1 MAAKQ
6 MTSLEERL
14 KQLEELTSKLEEGNL
29 SIDEAISVY
38 SQGMDLAVSC
48 KKSLDSL
55 SQKITVARKKAQQ
68 SLSDDALLNC
78 FVPVEAKKEESLIS
92 KLENRPTIDTIDNVT
107 IKLDGENLLNKYNSG
122 EQLDVIEY
130 KILKEY
136 LMSKQGN

>member
-1 MAAKQ
+1 

-68 SLSDDALLNC
+68 SLSDDALSDESL
-78 FVPVEAKKEESLIS
+78 PDRASDDALDELEAKSTS
-92 KLENRPTIDTIDNVT
+92 KSEDLPFLSKRTATSFLLKSNTY
-107 IKLDGENLLNKYNSG
+107 LNLKYN
-122 EQLDVIEY
+122 VF
-130 KILKEY
+130 
-136 LMSKQGN
+136 

>member
-1 MAAKQ
+1 

-68 SLSDDALLNC
+68 SLSDDALSGDSDDALDELD
-78 FVPVEAKKEESLIS
+78 PQDSS
-92 KLENRPTIDTIDNVT
+92 K
-107 IKLDGENLLNKYNSG
+107 SG
-122 EQLDVIEY
+122 DLPF
-130 KILKEY
+130 
-136 LMSKQGN
+136 

>member
-1 MAAKQ
+1 MTAKQ

-68 SLSDDALLNC
+68 SLSDEALSGDSDDALDELDPQ
-78 FVPVEAKKEESLIS
+78 VSS
-92 KLENRPTIDTIDNVT
+92 K
-107 IKLDGENLLNKYNSG
+107 SG
-122 EQLDVIEY
+122 DLPF
-130 KILKEY
+130 
-136 LMSKQGN
+136 

>member
-1 MAAKQ
+1 MVAKQ

-68 SLSDDALLNC
+68 SLSDDALPDSASDDALDEL
-78 FVPVEAKKEESLIS
+78 EAKSSPKSEDL
-92 KLENRPTIDTIDNVT
+92 PF
-107 IKLDGENLLNKYNSG
+107 
-122 EQLDVIEY
+122 
-130 KILKEY
+130 
-136 LMSKQGN
+136 

>member
-55 SQKITVARKKAQQ
+55 SQKITVARKKTQQ
-68 SLSDDALLNC
+68 SLSDDALPDSASDDALDEL
-78 FVPVEAKKEESLIS
+78 EAKSSPKSEDL
-92 KLENRPTIDTIDNVT
+92 PF
-107 IKLDGENLLNKYNSG
+107 
-122 EQLDVIEY
+122 
-130 KILKEY
+130 
-136 LMSKQGN
+136 

>member
-1 MAAKQ
+1 

-68 SLSDDALLNC
+68 SLSDEALSGDPDDALDELDPQ
-78 FVPVEAKKEESLIS
+78 VSS
-92 KLENRPTIDTIDNVT
+92 K
-107 IKLDGENLLNKYNSG
+107 SG
-122 EQLDVIEY
+122 DLPF
-130 KILKEY
+130 
-136 LMSKQGN
+136 

>member
-68 SLSDDALLNC
+68 SLSDDALDEL
-78 FVPVEAKKEESLIS
+78 EAKSSPKSEDL
-92 KLENRPTIDTIDNVT
+92 PF
-107 IKLDGENLLNKYNSG
+107 
-122 EQLDVIEY
+122 
-130 KILKEY
+130 
-136 LMSKQGN
+136 

>member
-14 KQLEELTSKLEEGNL
+14 KQLEELTAKLESGDL

-55 SQKITVARKKAQQ
+55 SQKIAVARKKAQQ
-68 SLSDDALLNC
+68 SLSDDSSD
-78 FVPVEAKKEESLIS
+78 E
-92 KLENRPTIDTIDNVT
+92 
-107 IKLDGENLLNKYNSG
+107 IKTSG
-122 EQLDVIEY
+122 ADDLPF
-130 KILKEY
+130 
-136 LMSKQGN
+136 

>member
-6 MTSLEERL
+6 MTSLEDRL

-38 SQGMDLAVSC
+38 SHGMDLAVSC

-68 SLSDDALLNC
+68 SLSDDALSDEAL
-78 FVPVEAKKEESLIS
+78 PDSASDDALDELEAKSSS
-92 KLENRPTIDTIDNVT
+92 KSEDLPF
-107 IKLDGENLLNKYNSG
+107 
-122 EQLDVIEY
+122 
-130 KILKEY
+130 
-136 LMSKQGN
+136 

>member
-1 MAAKQ
+1 

-68 SLSDDALLNC
+68 SLSDDALDEL
-78 FVPVEAKKEESLIS
+78 EAKSSS
-92 KLENRPTIDTIDNVT
+92 KAEDLPF
-107 IKLDGENLLNKYNSG
+107 
-122 EQLDVIEY
+122 
-130 KILKEY
+130 
-136 LMSKQGN
+136 

>member
-1 MAAKQ
+1 MAEKQ

-68 SLSDDALLNC
+68 SLSDEALSGDSDDALDELD
-78 FVPVEAKKEESLIS
+78 PQASS
-92 KLENRPTIDTIDNVT
+92 K
-107 IKLDGENLLNKYNSG
+107 SG
-122 EQLDVIEY
+122 DLPF
-130 KILKEY
+130 
-136 LMSKQGN
+136 

>member
-1 MAAKQ
+1 MAEKQ

-68 SLSDDALLNC
+68 SLSDEALSGDSDDALDELSPQ
-78 FVPVEAKKEESLIS
+78 VSS
-92 KLENRPTIDTIDNVT
+92 K
-107 IKLDGENLLNKYNSG
+107 SG
-122 EQLDVIEY
+122 DLPF
-130 KILKEY
+130 
-136 LMSKQGN
+136 

>member
-1 MAAKQ
+1 

-68 SLSDDALLNC
+68 SLSDEALSGDSDDALDELSPQ
-78 FVPVEAKKEESLIS
+78 VSS
-92 KLENRPTIDTIDNVT
+92 K
-107 IKLDGENLLNKYNSG
+107 SG
-122 EQLDVIEY
+122 DLPF
-130 KILKEY
+130 
-136 LMSKQGN
+136 

>member
-38 SQGMDLAVSC
+38 SHGMDLAVSC
-48 KKSLDSL
+48 KKLLDSL

-68 SLSDDALLNC
+68 SLSDDALSDEAL
-78 FVPVEAKKEESLIS
+78 PDSASDDALDELEAKSSS
-92 KLENRPTIDTIDNVT
+92 KSEDLPF
-107 IKLDGENLLNKYNSG
+107 
-122 EQLDVIEY
+122 
-130 KILKEY
+130 
-136 LMSKQGN
+136 

>member
-55 SQKITVARKKAQQ
+55 SQKNTVARKKAQQ
-68 SLSDDALLNC
+68 S
-78 FVPVEAKKEESLIS
+78 
-92 KLENRPTIDTIDNVT
+92 
-107 IKLDGENLLNKYNSG
+107 
-122 EQLDVIEY
+122 
-130 KILKEY
+130 
-136 LMSKQGN
+136 

>member
-1 MAAKQ
+1 

-68 SLSDDALLNC
+68 SLSDDALDEL
-78 FVPVEAKKEESLIS
+78 EAKSSPKSEDL
-92 KLENRPTIDTIDNVT
+92 PF
-107 IKLDGENLLNKYNSG
+107 
-122 EQLDVIEY
+122 
-130 KILKEY
+130 
-136 LMSKQGN
+136 

>member
-1 MAAKQ
+1 

-55 SQKITVARKKAQQ
+55 SQKITVARKKVQQ
-68 SLSDDALLNC
+68 SLSDDALPDSASDDALDEL
-78 FVPVEAKKEESLIS
+78 EAKSSPKSEDL
-92 KLENRPTIDTIDNVT
+92 PF
-107 IKLDGENLLNKYNSG
+107 
-122 EQLDVIEY
+122 
-130 KILKEY
+130 
-136 LMSKQGN
+136 

>member
-1 MAAKQ
+1 

-14 KQLEELTSKLEEGNL
+14 KQLEELTSKLEKGNL

-68 SLSDDALLNC
+68 SLSDDALLDSASDDALDEL
-78 FVPVEAKKEESLIS
+78 EAKSSPKSEDL
-92 KLENRPTIDTIDNVT
+92 PF
-107 IKLDGENLLNKYNSG
+107 
-122 EQLDVIEY
+122 
-130 KILKEY
+130 
-136 LMSKQGN
+136 

>member
-68 SLSDDALLNC
+68 SLSDEALSGDSDDALDELDPQ
-78 FVPVEAKKEESLIS
+78 VSS
-92 KLENRPTIDTIDNVT
+92 KSDDLPF
-107 IKLDGENLLNKYNSG
+107 
-122 EQLDVIEY
+122 
-130 KILKEY
+130 
-136 LMSKQGN
+136 

>member
-14 KQLEELTSKLEEGNL
+14 KQLEELTSKLEKGNL

-68 SLSDDALLNC
+68 SLSDDALLDSASDDALDEL
-78 FVPVEAKKEESLIS
+78 EAKSSPKSEDL
-92 KLENRPTIDTIDNVT
+92 PF
-107 IKLDGENLLNKYNSG
+107 
-122 EQLDVIEY
+122 
-130 KILKEY
+130 
-136 LMSKQGN
+136 

>member
-68 SLSDDALLNC
+68 SLSDDAPPDSASDDALDEL
-78 FVPVEAKKEESLIS
+78 EAKSSPKSEDL
-92 KLENRPTIDTIDNVT
+92 PF
-107 IKLDGENLLNKYNSG
+107 
-122 EQLDVIEY
+122 
-130 KILKEY
+130 
-136 LMSKQGN
+136 

>member
-68 SLSDDALLNC
+68 SLSDEALSGDSDDALDELDPQ
-78 FVPVEAKKEESLIS
+78 VSS
-92 KLENRPTIDTIDNVT
+92 K
-107 IKLDGENLLNKYNSG
+107 SG
-122 EQLDVIEY
+122 DLPF
-130 KILKEY
+130 
-136 LMSKQGN
+136 

>member
-68 SLSDDALLNC
+68 SLSDDALDEL
-78 FVPVEAKKEESLIS
+78 EAKSSS
-92 KLENRPTIDTIDNVT
+92 KSEDLPF
-107 IKLDGENLLNKYNSG
+107 
-122 EQLDVIEY
+122 
-130 KILKEY
+130 
-136 LMSKQGN
+136 

>member
-14 KQLEELTSKLEEGNL
+14 KQLEELTAKLEEGNL

-68 SLSDDALLNC
+68 SLSDEALSGDSDDALDELDPQ
-78 FVPVEAKKEESLIS
+78 VSS
-92 KLENRPTIDTIDNVT
+92 KSDDLPF
-107 IKLDGENLLNKYNSG
+107 
-122 EQLDVIEY
+122 
-130 KILKEY
+130 
-136 LMSKQGN
+136 

>member
-1 MAAKQ
+1 MSAKQ

-68 SLSDDALLNC
+68 SASASRI
-78 FVPVEAKKEESLIS
+78 ASES
-92 KLENRPTIDTIDNVT
+92 
-107 IKLDGENLLNKYNSG
+107 
-122 EQLDVIEY
+122 
-130 KILKEY
+130 
-136 LMSKQGN
+136 

>member
-1 MAAKQ
+1 

-68 SLSDDALLNC
+68 SLSDEALSGDTDDALDELEPQ
-78 FVPVEAKKEESLIS
+78 VSS
-92 KLENRPTIDTIDNVT
+92 K
-107 IKLDGENLLNKYNSG
+107 SG
-122 EQLDVIEY
+122 DLPF
-130 KILKEY
+130 
-136 LMSKQGN
+136 

>member
-6 MTSLEERL
+6 MTSLEERV

-55 SQKITVARKKAQQ
+55 SHKITVARKQAQQ
-68 SLSDDALLNC
+68 SLSDDALSDEAL
-78 FVPVEAKKEESLIS
+78 PDSASDDALDDLEAKSSPKSEDL
-92 KLENRPTIDTIDNVT
+92 PF
-107 IKLDGENLLNKYNSG
+107 
-122 EQLDVIEY
+122 
-130 KILKEY
+130 
-136 LMSKQGN
+136 

>member
-68 SLSDDALLNC
+68 SLSDDALSGDSDDALDELD
-78 FVPVEAKKEESLIS
+78 PQDSS
-92 KLENRPTIDTIDNVT
+92 K
-107 IKLDGENLLNKYNSG
+107 SG
-122 EQLDVIEY
+122 DLPF
-130 KILKEY
+130 
-136 LMSKQGN
+136 

>member
-1 MAAKQ
+1 

-68 SLSDDALLNC
+68 SLSDEALSGDSDDALDELDPQ
-78 FVPVEAKKEESLIS
+78 VSS
-92 KLENRPTIDTIDNVT
+92 K
-107 IKLDGENLLNKYNSG
+107 SG
-122 EQLDVIEY
+122 DLPF
-130 KILKEY
+130 
-136 LMSKQGN
+136 

>member
-68 SLSDDALLNC
+68 SLSDDALLDSASDDALDEL
-78 FVPVEAKKEESLIS
+78 EAKSSPKSEDL
-92 KLENRPTIDTIDNVT
+92 PF
-107 IKLDGENLLNKYNSG
+107 
-122 EQLDVIEY
+122 
-130 KILKEY
+130 
-136 LMSKQGN
+136 

>member
-1 MAAKQ
+1 

-68 SLSDDALLNC
+68 SLSDDALDEL
-78 FVPVEAKKEESLIS
+78 EAKSSS
-92 KLENRPTIDTIDNVT
+92 KSEDLPF
-107 IKLDGENLLNKYNSG
+107 
-122 EQLDVIEY
+122 
-130 KILKEY
+130 
-136 LMSKQGN
+136 

>member
-68 SLSDDALLNC
+68 SLSDDALSDESL
-78 FVPVEAKKEESLIS
+78 PDSASDDALDELEAKSSSKSEDLPFRVIELNSLILKS
-92 KLENRPTIDTIDNVT
+92 NPHS
-107 IKLDGENLLNKYNSG
+107 NLK
-122 EQLDVIEY
+122 
-130 KILKEY
+130 
-136 LMSKQGN
+136 

>member
-38 SQGMDLAVSC
+38 SQSMDLAVSC

-68 SLSDDALLNC
+68 SLSDEALSDEAPPDSASDDALDEL
-78 FVPVEAKKEESLIS
+78 EAKSSPKSEDL
-92 KLENRPTIDTIDNVT
+92 PF
-107 IKLDGENLLNKYNSG
+107 
-122 EQLDVIEY
+122 
-130 KILKEY
+130 
-136 LMSKQGN
+136 